1 MTYNAK
7 PNISDGKVC
16 KNLFPRADFVVI
28 LLLIYRG
35 MQAACRLL
43 IQVRYAFMWASM
55 LGRWFP
61 PAFYFDP
68 FSVLRL
74 LPSSLT
80 HHCQLYAQDC
90 TYCRVTIK
98 TYGLFIFY
106 RPATVTL
113 IYNCPCSTAEWVCCR
128 LMPWHWYCS
137 RQKANTYLLYHY
149 ILVVDKHKDPFP

>member
-61 PAFYFDP
+61 PALYFDP

-74 LPSSLT
+74 LPSRLT
-80 HHCQLYAQDC
+80 HHCQMYAQDC

-98 TYGLFIFY
+98 PYGLFIFY
-106 RPATVTL
+106 RPATVRPYIWLTVPAVPL
-113 IYNCPCSTAEWVCCR
+113 SGYAASECHGIDIAQDRKPN
-128 LMPWHWYCS
+128 
-137 RQKANTYLLYHY
+137 LLVMALH
-149 ILVVDKHKDPFP
+149 IGG